1 MRHLER
7 GFWRL
12 AVVLSIGGLVSGLL
26 MLRYTYVRA
35 EWLTMYTI
43 DSWISFIAAMTLW
56 PWIAFYA
63 VRWIV
68 RGFGRRG

>member
-1 MRHLER
+1 
-7 GFWRL
+7 
-12 AVVLSIGGLVSGLL
+12 

-43 DSWISFIAAMTLW
+43 DSWISFIAGMTLW